1 MIGHMKTLIAGAV
14 IAAAGL
20 AAPAHAADYPNGPV
34 TIVVGAKP
42 GGGLDTLSRIFAP
55 ALSEALRDQPI
66 VVANR
71 PGAGQLI
78 GLKYTKPA
86 KPDGQT
92 IVMLTGSA
100 MLATMVKNT
109 GVDVLNDFKQVAFL
123 AVANLAVVAPK
134 ARNINSVD
142 DLKAAIIK
150 AHEEGNPLRWA
161 HTGKGSITHIAMTS
175 WLMSNDLVGKVQD
188 VPFAGGAPARAAI
201 IGDQVAFGVVGT
213 HHYLAN
219 LDTLSPIGV
228 MAEERDALAPDMKSF
243 AEQGTEFVPMPSPYL
258 VMAPKDTPDEVIEQ
272 LTAAFKFAVD
282 DPATQEKVKNANLNV
297 IFMNA
302 QETREEMIRLMDGWR
317 PTTEAVAGSL

>member
-1 MIGHMKTLIAGAV
+1 MKTLIAGAV

-109 GVDVLNDFKQVAFL
+109 GVDVLNDFKQVAFS

>member
-1 MIGHMKTLIAGAV
+1 MKTLIAGAV